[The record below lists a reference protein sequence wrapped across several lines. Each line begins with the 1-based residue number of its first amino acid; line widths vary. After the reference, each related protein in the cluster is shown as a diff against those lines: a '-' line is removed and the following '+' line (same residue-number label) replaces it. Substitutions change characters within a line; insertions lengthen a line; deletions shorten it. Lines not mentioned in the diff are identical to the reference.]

1 MKNIIPIVP
10 EIFPDSDELENK
22 KYKHPDVAAQQREKY
37 WDKRPDNFL
46 GMQYK
51 KDRPKTVP
59 IKNANIE
66 AFSRY
71 GISITPSPLPKINP
85 PPNAAN
91 KFDKE
96 NK

>member
-1 MKNIIPIVP
+1 
-10 EIFPDSDELENK
+10 
-22 KYKHPDVAAQQREKY
+22 
-37 WDKRPDNFL
+37 
-46 GMQYK
+46 MQYK
-51 KDRPKTVP
+51 KARPKTVP
-59 IKNANIE
+59 IKKANIE

-71 GISITPSPLPKINP
+71 GISITPSPLPNINP